1 MIGVL
6 AVAATVWTICPPS
19 ENAWRTYFA
28 FRQGLVH
35 AMIVIGSSIAILHG
49 IYNDI
54 KQPLGWLTTIM
65 LDTFGLF
72 AATRIALAIGGRA
85 SLPLSHTSLWNTPLT
100 ALGGVKPFQLVDLAG
115 VAVLIPSMLWVMGSL
130 MERALSCLMRIS
142 NRRRECNAADDDR
155 HMIGVCGIKH
165 RFSQA
170 GAAYRVKDRKKRQC
184 ETSSGRCLASR
195 HVSLCVGT
203 MPMIQS
209 RLRCQ
214 PRQRSLRMP
223 KATKGWP

>member
-1 MIGVL
+1 
-6 AVAATVWTICPPS
+6 
-19 ENAWRTYFA
+19 
-28 FRQGLVH
+28 
-35 AMIVIGSSIAILHG
+35 MIVIGSSIAILHG

-170 GAAYRVKDRKKRQC
+170 GAAYRVKDRIKTAMRDVVRAMLGESACVIVRWHDADDTVEVEVSTPAKVSENAEGNERLALGLAEELARIDGEDAKRN
-184 ETSSGRCLASR
+184 
-195 HVSLCVGT
+195 
-203 MPMIQS
+203 
-209 RLRCQ
+209 
-214 PRQRSLRMP
+214 
-223 KATKGWP
+223 